1 MKILFATSEAYP
13 FMKTGGLGDVS
24 YALPK
29 ALKKIGVDIRVILPK
44 YKSIPEEYLNNMRKI
59 AQFTVKVGWR
69 NKYCGLLELE
79 KDGVKFYFIDN
90 EYYFKRDSA
99 YAQMDDGE
107 RFSFFSKAIVEAINH
122 INDFTPD
129 IIHCNDWHTSMA
141 IPVLRDQYFNNPRV
155 NHIKTVY
162 TIHNLKYQGIFD
174 KKMLE
179 ELLNL
184 GDEYFSE
191 EKLKYYDAISFMKGG
206 IVYADAI
213 TTVSPTYAE
222 EIKTEYYGE
231 GLHGLLQ
238 SRESDLYGILNGIDL
253 DINNP
258 RTDENLFERYDV
270 NNLKGKSNNKCELQ
284 KMLNLPEKNDI
295 PMIGIVSRLEE
306 QKGFDLLKEVI
317 EELLQE
323 NIQLVVLGT
332 GDQKYEDMFKFFAW
346 KYPDK
351 LSENIY
357 FDNSLAQKIY
367 AASDIFLMPSR
378 FEPCGIG
385 QLIALR
391 YGSIPIVR
399 ETGGL
404 NDTVFSYNEY
414 TGQGNGFSF
423 TEFNAKDM
431 LYTIRRALGFY
442 NNNKDLWNHLIER
455 GMKVDYSWEKAANC
469 YVGVYN
475 NVLHKW

>member
-1 MKILFATSEAYP
+1 MNILFATSEAYP
-13 FMKTGGLGDVS
+13 FIKTGGLGDVS

-29 ALKKIGVDIRVILPK
+29 ALKKIGLDVRVILPK
-44 YKSIPEEYLNNMRKI
+44 YNPIPEEYVNNMRKI
-59 AQFTVKVGWR
+59 AEFTIKVGWR

-107 RFSFFSKAIVEAINH
+107 RFSFFSKAIIESINYMD
-122 INDFTPD
+122 DFAPE
-129 IIHCNDWHTSMA
+129 ILHCNDWHTA
-141 IPVLRDQYFNNPRV
+141 ISIPILRDQYFNNPKL

-162 TIHNLKYQGIFD
+162 TIHNLKYQGVFA
-174 KKMLE
+174 KEMLR
-179 ELLNL
+179 ELLNF
-184 GDEYFSE
+184 GNEYFSE
-191 EKLKYYDAISFMKGG
+191 EKFKYYDAISFMKAG
-206 IVYADAI
+206 IVYADAV
-213 TTVSPTYAE
+213 TTVSSTYAE

-238 SRESDLYGILNGIDL
+238 SRSNDLYGILNGIDT

-258 RTDENLFERYDV
+258 STDMYLFEKYDA
-270 NNLKGKSNNKCELQ
+270 NNLQGKSRNKQELQ
-284 KMLNLPEKNDI
+284 KMLKLPKNNDI

-332 GDQKYEDMFKFFAW
+332 GDQKYEDLFKFFAW

-351 LSENIY
+351 LSANIY

-367 AASDIFLMPSR
+367 AGSDMFLMPSR

-391 YGSIPIVR
+391 YGSVPIVR

-404 NDTVFSYNEY
+404 NDTVFSYNEF
-414 TGQGNGFSF
+414 TREGNGFSF
-423 TEFNAKDM
+423 TRFDARDM
-431 LYTIRRALGFY
+431 LYTIRRAIGFY
-442 NNNKDLWNHLIER
+442 YDKDLWSELIQR
-455 GMKVDYSWEKAANC
+455 GMRGDYSWEKAASK
-469 YVGVYN
+469 YVDVYN
-475 NVLHKW
+475 DVLNKW